1 MENHVFPGDFRSGF
15 VALVGRANVGKST
28 LLNAMLGQKLAIVS
42 PKPHTTRHKLL
53 GVLHGEQFQA
63 ALLDTP
69 GFLRKGRDQLDAA
82 MSRQLASALGD
93 ADLAVLVVEPRP
105 PGDVEEQLM
114 AQLSAARTPAVLAIN
129 KTDEAAKQKLLPVIQ
144 RYSEAHSFSDIVP
157 VSALTGDGVDVLLA
171 QTAAHLPAQEP
182 IFSADV
188 LTDRPLTFLCSEIIR
203 EKVFNLY
210 AQEVPYDVAVEI
222 DSYEERDG
230 AEPDMVRAIVYV
242 DKQSQKQLLIGRAGQ
257 ALKEVGVQ
265 AREEIEGIVEK
276 RVYVELWVKV
286 NPKWRRKA
294 GFIQRTL

>member
-1 MENHVFPGDFRSGF
+1 MENPVFPGDFRSGF

-69 GFLRKGRDQLDAA
+69 GFLRKGRDQLDAS
-82 MSRQLASALGD
+82 MSRQLASALAD

-114 AQLSAARTPAVLAIN
+114 AQLTAARTPAVLAIN
-129 KTDEAAKQKLLPVIQ
+129 KIDEAAKQKLLPVIQ
-144 RYSEAHSFSDIVP
+144 LYSEAHSFSDIVP
-157 VSALTGDGVDVLLA
+157 VSALTGDGVDLLLA
-171 QTAAHLPAQEP
+171 QTAAHLPTQEP
-182 IFSADV
+182 IFSDDV

-222 DSYEERDG
+222 DEYEERDG
-230 AEPDMVRAIVYV
+230 DEPDLIRAVVYV

-265 AREEIEGIVEK
+265 AREEIEGIIEK
-276 RVYVELWVKV
+276 RAYVELWVKV

>member
-1 MENHVFPGDFRSGF
+1 MENPVFPGDFRSGF

-129 KTDEAAKQKLLPVIQ
+129 KIDEAAKQKLLPVIQ

>member
-1 MENHVFPGDFRSGF
+1 MENPVFPGDFRSGF

-69 GFLRKGRDQLDAA
+69 GFLRKGRDQLDAS
-82 MSRQLASALGD
+82 MSRQRAAAIAE

-129 KTDEAAKQKLLPVIQ
+129 KIDEAAKQKLLPVIQ

-182 IFSADV
+182 IFSDDV

-222 DSYEERDG
+222 DEYEERDG
-230 AEPDMVRAIVYV
+230 DEPDLIRAIVYV

-265 AREEIEGIVEK
+265 AREEIEGIIEK
-276 RVYVELWVKV
+276 RAYVELWVKV

>member
-1 MENHVFPGDFRSGF
+1 MENPVFPGDFRSGF

-69 GFLRKGRDQLDAA
+69 GFLRKGRDQLDAS
-82 MSRQLASALGD
+82 MSRQLASALAD

-129 KTDEAAKQKLLPVIQ
+129 KIDEAAKQKLLPVIQ

-171 QTAAHLPAQEP
+171 QTAAHLPTQEP
-182 IFSADV
+182 IFSDDV

-222 DSYEERDG
+222 DEYEERDG
-230 AEPDMVRAIVYV
+230 DEPDLIRAIVYV

-265 AREEIEGIVEK
+265 AREEIEGIIEK
-276 RVYVELWVKV
+276 RAYVELWVKV

>member
-1 MENHVFPGDFRSGF
+1 MENPVFPGDFHSGF

-69 GFLRKGRDQLDAA
+69 GFLRKGRDQLDAS
-82 MSRQLASALGD
+82 MSRQLASALAD

-129 KTDEAAKQKLLPVIQ
+129 KIDEAAKQKLLPVIQ

-182 IFSADV
+182 IFSDDV

-230 AEPDMVRAIVYV
+230 AEPDMIRAIVYV

-265 AREEIEGIVEK
+265 AREEIEGIIEK
-276 RVYVELWVKV
+276 RAYVELWVKV

>member
-1 MENHVFPGDFRSGF
+1 MENPVFPGGFRSGF

-42 PKPHTTRHKLL
+42 PKPHTTRQKLL

-129 KTDEAAKQKLLPVIQ
+129 KIDEAAKQKLLPVIQ

>member
-1 MENHVFPGDFRSGF
+1 MENPVFPGDFRSGF

-69 GFLRKGRDQLDAA
+69 GFLRKGRDQLDAS
-82 MSRQLASALGD
+82 MSRQLASALAD

-114 AQLSAARTPAVLAIN
+114 AQLTAARTPAVLAIN
-129 KTDEAAKQKLLPVIQ
+129 KIDEAAKQKLLPVIQ
-144 RYSEAHSFSDIVP
+144 LYSEAHSFSDIVP
-157 VSALTGDGVDVLLA
+157 VSALTGDGVDLLLA
-171 QTAAHLPAQEP
+171 QTAAHLPTQEP
-182 IFSADV
+182 IFSDDV

-222 DSYEERDG
+222 DEYEERDG
-230 AEPDMVRAIVYV
+230 DEPDLIRAIVYV

-265 AREEIEGIVEK
+265 AREEIEGIIEK
-276 RVYVELWVKV
+276 RAYVELWVKV

>member
-1 MENHVFPGDFRSGF
+1 MENPVFPGDFHSGF

-69 GFLRKGRDQLDAA
+69 GFLRKGRDQLDAS
-82 MSRQLASALGD
+82 MSRQLASALAD

-129 KTDEAAKQKLLPVIQ
+129 KIDEAAKQKLLPVIQ

>member
-1 MENHVFPGDFRSGF
+1 MENPVFPGDFRSGF

-82 MSRQLASALGD
+82 MSRQLASALAD

-129 KTDEAAKQKLLPVIQ
+129 KIDEAAKQKLLPVIQ

-182 IFSADV
+182 IFSDDV

-222 DSYEERDG
+222 DEYEERDG
-230 AEPDMVRAIVYV
+230 DEPDLIRAIVYV

-265 AREEIEGIVEK
+265 AREEIEGIIEK
-276 RVYVELWVKV
+276 RAYVELWVKV

>member
-1 MENHVFPGDFRSGF
+1 
-15 VALVGRANVGKST
+15 
-28 LLNAMLGQKLAIVS
+28 MLGQKLAIVS

-69 GFLRKGRDQLDAA
+69 GFLRKGRDQLDAS
-82 MSRQLASALGD
+82 MSRQLASALAD

-129 KTDEAAKQKLLPVIQ
+129 KIDEAAKQKLLPVIQ
-144 RYSEAHSFSDIVP
+144 RYSKAHSFSDIVP

-171 QTAAHLPAQEP
+171 QTAAHLPTQEP
-182 IFSADV
+182 IFSDDV

-230 AEPDMVRAIVYV
+230 AEPDMLRAIVYV